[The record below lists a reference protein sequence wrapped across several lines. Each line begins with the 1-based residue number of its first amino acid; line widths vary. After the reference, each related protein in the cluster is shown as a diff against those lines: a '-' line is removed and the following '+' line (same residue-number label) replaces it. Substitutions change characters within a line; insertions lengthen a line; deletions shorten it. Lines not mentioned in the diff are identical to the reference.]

1 MPCHSLRKFYQHLHP
16 PRDIYTLNTPE
27 FLARLMNSM
36 LRSSWL
42 QIRYLLHKPWFQR
55 VWVIQEVL
63 MARSAQLF
71 NASKSIAWSKFV
83 EVAERIIV
91 YNMGSLF
98 TASRISLLALKNIL
112 LMHSKNSEFRRSFF
126 TLLFYTRG
134 FKSTDPRDKLYAI
147 LGISD
152 SDAVT

>member
-1 MPCHSLRKFYQHLHP
+1 
-16 PRDIYTLNTPE
+16 
-27 FLARLMNSM
+27 MNSM